1 MHRDAAPCTP
11 SLARMRLPFFRSRAS
26 RRDYAFGLRTGT
38 AEPLAPAPPSQP
50 RELIDV
56 IGIGAT
62 EMVGG
67 VALTLLSV
75 ERYREGHVALFR
87 MFRHRERS
95 ERELPMPHFE
105 LAITPESS
113 TPYRFWMMGGT
124 GGGGVAGEMEYR
136 QAYAIAPAPPSDGSE
151 IVIEVREISWERL
164 GAGTRKVVAVDTGPW
179 RFSISI
185 EATA

>member
-1 MHRDAAPCTP
+1 
-11 SLARMRLPFFRSRAS
+11 MRLPFFRSRSSRTERTFGDNTAS
-26 RRDYAFGLRTGT
+26 PDHV
-38 AEPLAPAPPSQP
+38 PPPSPPQP

-56 IGIGAT
+56 VGLGQT
-62 EMVGG
+62 ETVKG

-95 ERELPMPHFE
+95 ERDLPMPRFE
-105 LAITPESS
+105 LAVTPEGS

-124 GGGGVAGEMEYR
+124 GGGGVEGEMEYR

-164 GAGTRKVVAVDTGPW
+164 GAGTRKVISVDSGPW
-179 RFSISI
+179 RFTIRR
-185 EATA
+185 

>member
-1 MHRDAAPCTP
+1 MPYGDA
-11 SLARMRLPFFRSRAS
+11 SLHAVRLPFFPRP
-26 RRDYAFGLRTGT
+26 RRVWRYKANGRTPCSLPNAATG
-38 AEPLAPAPPSQP
+38 AAQP

-56 IGIGAT
+56 IGVGAT
-62 EMVGG
+62 ESVGG

-75 ERYREGHVALFR
+75 ERYREGNVALFR

-95 ERELPMPHFE
+95 ERDLPMPHFE
-105 LAITPESS
+105 LAVTPESS

-151 IVIEVREISWERL
+151 IVIEVREIVWERW
-164 GAGTRKVVAVDTGPW
+164 GQGTRKVLSADAGPW
-179 RFSISI
+179 RFTVRFRP
-185 EATA
+185 TA

>member
-1 MHRDAAPCTP
+1 MVHT
-11 SLARMRLPFFRSRAS
+11 LAR
-26 RRDYAFGLRTGT
+26 YTG
-38 AEPLAPAPPSQP
+38 AADHPPPPAPPQP
-50 RELIDV
+50 RQLIDV
-56 IGIGAT
+56 VGVGAT
-62 EMVGG
+62 EMVDG

-95 ERELPMPHFE
+95 ERDLPMPHFE
-105 LAITPESS
+105 LAVTPETS

-136 QAYAIAPAPPSDGSE
+136 QAYAIVPAPPSDAGE
-151 IVIEVREISWERL
+151 VVIEVRDISWKRC
-164 GAGTRKVVAVDTGPW
+164 GSGTYKVVSVDTGPW
-179 RFSISI
+179 RFSIRH